1 MLTSNK
7 EELLVGLISD
17 THIPSRGPEI
27 PKNVIKAILEKN
39 VDYLFHLGDFTTID
53 IYNELLDVF
62 GKDKV
67 LAVLGNI
74 DNKELAA
81 ILPLTREIE
90 IYDKKIFIT
99 HGSGG
104 PNNIVHHL
112 NKNYD
117 LTKYDVVIFGHTH
130 RPLNETI
137 DGKLYLNPGS
147 PTDKRFTDVNS
158 YGFLK
163 ISETKL
169 QPEIVII

>member
-1 MLTSNK
+1 MSLSNK
-7 EELLVGLISD
+7 EELLIGLISD
-17 THIPSRGPEI
+17 THIPSRGPEV
-27 PKNVIKAILEKN
+27 PKKVINAILEKN
-39 VDYLFHLGDFTTID
+39 VDLLFHLGDFTTIE

-74 DNKELAA
+74 DNKELSDV
-81 ILPLTREIE
+81 LPLNRELE
-90 IYDKKIFIT
+90 LFGRKIFMT

-104 PNNIVHHL
+104 PNNIISRL
-112 NKNYD
+112 NKNFD
-117 LTKYDVVIFGHTH
+117 LNKYDIMIFGHTH

-137 DGKLYLNPGS
+137 DGKLYINPGS

-163 ISETKL
+163 ISKTKL
-169 QPEIVII
+169 EPEIIII

>member
-1 MLTSNK
+1 MLNSNK
-7 EELLVGLISD
+7 EELLIGLISD
-17 THIPSRGPEI
+17 THIPSRGPET
-27 PKNVIKAILEKN
+27 PKKVINAILNKN
-39 VDYLFHLGDFTTID
+39 VDYVFHLGDFTTLEV
-53 IYNELLDVF
+53 YLELLDVF

-67 LAVLGNI
+67 IAVLGNI
-74 DNKELAA
+74 DTKELAEV
-81 ILPLTREIE
+81 LPLTQELELFGR
-90 IYDKKIFIT
+90 KIFMT

-130 RPLNETI
+130 RPLSETI

-147 PTDKRFTDVNS
+147 PNDKRFTDVNS

-163 ISETKL
+163 ISKAKL
-169 QPEIVII
+169 EPEIVIV